1 MNDLQENL
9 PQIYSRVFLLLKERL
24 QRGKMEPFYRI
35 NSRMKAWMREN
46 RIKETSC
53 PDWHAKYYE
62 KTRPM
67 PEGYLGLVYCADKK
81 TVKTARYLPNH
92 GSFLLRT
99 LMPNSFY
106 LEIPTEIVE
115 KALALGFFP

>member
-1 MNDLQENL
+1 
-9 PQIYSRVFLLLKERL
+9 
-24 QRGKMEPFYRI
+24 MEPFYRI

-53 PDWHAKYYE
+53 HDWHAKYYE

-67 PEGYLGLVYCADKK
+67 PEGYVGLVYCTDKK
-81 TVKTARYLPNH
+81 TVKAARYV
-92 GSFLLRT
+92 GSKGSIWPRT
-99 LMPNSFY
+99 LTPNSFY